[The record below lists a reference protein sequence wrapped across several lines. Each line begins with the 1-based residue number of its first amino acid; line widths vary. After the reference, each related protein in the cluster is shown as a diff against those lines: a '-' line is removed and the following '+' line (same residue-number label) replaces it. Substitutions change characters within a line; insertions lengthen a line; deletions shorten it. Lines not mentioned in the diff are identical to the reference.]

1 MNKILFIAPYKGIG
15 DLIFH
20 LPLMR
25 SFFKKYKC
33 KIFLITSYS
42 SQANHILKNEKYISK
57 IIYIN
62 IARTNHLIK
71 TYNLI
76 KKINKILPD
85 LSILTNSSKRF
96 KISLFLSKSK
106 KKIYFSRYRK
116 EDLCNFLLKEFKKKF
131 PNLKIKKNYKF
142 NSNISRKKKDIFINI
157 DTSDN
162 HNNWP
167 EDNYINLINNIFT
180 NKFKRIYINF
190 SPKNKIFF
198 SKTLSY
204 YKNMKNVFFTY
215 KYNFNKVIKIIS
227 ESQMVIGNESGPNCI
242 AASSNVPLI
251 ISFYNSKKAYKSS
264 KTINENVIFFKSNT
278 SLSKIKKKIIFILN
292 KKIKNNWKKN

>member
-42 SQANHILKNEKYISK
+42 SKANYILKNEKYITK
-57 IIYIN
+57 IIYID
-62 IARTNHLIK
+62 ITRTNYLIK
-71 TYNLI
+71 SYNLI

-85 LSILTNSSKRF
+85 LSVLTNSSKRF

-106 KKIYFSRYRK
+106 KKIFFSRYRK
-116 EDLCNFLLKEFKKKF
+116 EDLCNFLLKQFKKKF
-131 PNLKIKKNYKF
+131 PKLKIEKNYAF
-142 NSNISRKKKDIFINI
+142 NLNTSRKKKDVFINM
-157 DTSDN
+157 DTSHN
-162 HNNWP
+162 HNNWS
-167 EDNYINLINNIFT
+167 EDNYINLINNIFIS
-180 NKFKRIYINF
+180 KFKKIYINF
-190 SPKNKIFF
+190 SPKNKNFF
-198 SKTLSY
+198 SKSLSC
-204 YKNMKNVFFTY
+204 YKNMKNVVFTY
-215 KYNFNKVIKIIS
+215 KYNFNKIIRIIS

-251 ISFYNSKKAYKSS
+251 ISLYNSKTHKSS
-264 KTINENVIFFKSNT
+264 KIINKNVIFFKSNT
-278 SLSKIKKKIIFILN
+278 SLIKIKKKIIFILN
-292 KKIKNNWKKN
+292 KKVKIKI

>member
-1 MNKILFIAPYKGIG
+1 MNKILFIAPYKGVG

-42 SQANHILKNEKYISK
+42 SQANHILKNEKYITK
-57 IIYIN
+57 IIYID
-62 IARTNHLIK
+62 IARTNYLIK
-71 TYNLI
+71 SYNLI

-106 KKIYFSRYRK
+106 KKVFFSRYAK
-116 EDLCNFLLKEFKKKF
+116 EDLCNFLLKQFKKNFSK
-131 PNLKIKKNYKF
+131 LKIEKNYEL
-142 NSNISRKKKDIFINI
+142 NLNIFRKKKDIFINM
-157 DTSDN
+157 DSSDN

-167 EDNYINLINNIFT
+167 EDNYINLINNIFI
-180 NKFKRIYINF
+180 NKFKKIYINF
-190 SPKNKIFF
+190 SPKNKILFGKSLF
-198 SKTLSY
+198 Y
-204 YKNMKNVFFTY
+204 YKNMKNVIFTY
-215 KYNFNKVIKIIS
+215 KYNFNKVIRIIS

-251 ISFYNSKKAYKSS
+251 ISLYNSKVHKSS
-264 KTINENVIFFKSNT
+264 KTINKNVIFFKSNT
-278 SLSKIKKKIIFILN
+278 SLTKIKKKIIFILN
-292 KKIKNNWKKN
+292 KNEK